1 MISNAADLAVSN
13 AASATLVKRW
23 RKVGATNVHTFQF
36 PDQLK
41 LFHDVVD
48 PLQPN
53 AQPDLVHPI
62 LEQIIVDGTA
72 PEPASIVT
80 RTPSQS

>member
-13 AASATLVKRW
+13 AAAAVLVKRW
-23 RKVGATNVHTFQF
+23 CQAGATNVRAFEF
-36 PDQLK
+36 PRRLH
-41 LFHDVVD
+41 LFHDLID

-62 LEQIIVDGTA
+62 LEQIIIDGSA
-72 PEPASIVT
+72 PLRV
-80 RTPSQS
+80 